1 MEKSIR
7 NHATLEDLEA
17 IEQMIIECKIGLS
30 SVEEHKE

>member
-7 NHATLEDLEA
+7 NHATLEYLEA
-17 IEQMIIECKIGLS
+17 IEQMIIKRKIGLS